1 MEPEVSEMIVP
12 SQRDDS
18 AVPELRPAKSDGP
31 QQPVLREYNPQNF
44 GNETFTRNFQLKWF
58 KQYPWLNYS
67 VNRKVVTC
75 YACSTFLKDNYHFY
89 VFQLEETCTYWR

>member
-44 GNETFTRNFQLKWF
+44 GNEAFTREN
-58 KQYPWLNYS
+58 
-67 VNRKVVTC
+67 
-75 YACSTFLKDNYHFY
+75 
-89 VFQLEETCTYWR
+89 LEGPEFEAKAYLAFAPLDGQ